1 MSITCWWRIS
11 LSSTTWVRT
20 KLKYLLRETTKY
32 HFGGKE
38 FGEWKSYDPN
48 VLSDNDTLPECK
60 NMHKNSIIFEA
71 MALNFLVEDVM
82 RGNKTK
88 ASVVYSLDGSAMS
101 GIGNH
106 VVQSF
111 NHVVSSTI
119 WCVFWVKEGLKRSA
133 NYHTW
138 HYCLLQA
145 ITITNLMKH
154 HLWCLIVLLTT

>member
-1 MSITCWWRIS
+1 MSYEQAEATV
-11 LSSTTWVRT
+11 T
-20 KLKYLLRETTKY
+20 ETANCVLGK
-32 HFGGKE
+32 KE

-119 WCVFWVKEGLKRSA
+119 WCVF
-133 NYHTW
+133 
-138 HYCLLQA
+138 
-145 ITITNLMKH
+145 
-154 HLWCLIVLLTT
+154 